1 MYKKALLYFTPDEL
15 AEAFAATRGVAS
27 PTQLR
32 NFLKQDGRD
41 LLEQFRALAP
51 ARPRVT
57 IQRWTIRRVGL
68 ILLTLIV
75 MTAAGA
81 FSLSL
86 FFPSRGEVGAPAF
99 DSNRTMILMA
109 RPCPRPHDCPAS
121 GRSPR
126 AGVSPVPRSFA
137 TERRSSCS

>member
-1 MYKKALLYFTPDEL
+1 VYKKALLYFTPDEL

-99 DSNRTMILMA
+99 DSNRTMIPMA
-109 RPCPRPHDCPAS
+109 
-121 GRSPR
+121 
-126 AGVSPVPRSFA
+126 
-137 TERRSSCS
+137 